1 MCDRRFWF
9 LVAVSVVAAVSR
21 IIPHPMNFAPMTA
34 LALFGGATFASR
46 RAAFLVPLAA
56 LLLSDCLLQATYKL
70 GWQTSWGFY
79 PGQWLAYACM
89 AATIGLGALIR
100 GRAGVPMI
108 AAATLAGSLLFFLVT
123 NFPGQ
128 YGLAWWNPVT
138 PAGISTSYADA
149 IPFFRN
155 ALLGNAVYATLMF
168 GSLALAEARFPSLR
182 GTRSG
187 SPALAA

>member
-1 MCDRRFWF
+1 MRDRRFWF
-9 LVAVSVVAAVSR
+9 LAAVSVVAAFSR

-46 RAAFLVPLAA
+46 RAAFLVPLVA
-56 LLLSDCLLQATYKL
+56 LLLSDCLLQATYAL
-70 GWQTSWGFY
+70 GWQLNWGFY

-89 AATIGLGALIR
+89 AATIGLGTLLR
-100 GRAGVPMI
+100 GRIGVPTV
-108 AAATLAGSLLFFLVT
+108 AAATLAGSLLFFAVT

-138 PAGISTSYADA
+138 PAGVSQSYADA

-168 GSLALAEARFPSLR
+168 GSLALAESRFPSLR
-182 GTRSG
+182 RTRPESL
-187 SPALAA
+187 SLAA